1 MPFVVGESVGPF
13 RITRQLGVGG
23 MATVWKAYHPA
34 LDRYVAIKV
43 LHPSFK
49 EDPQFTERFQRE
61 ARIVA
66 KLTHPHIVP
75 VYDFS
80 EHEGM
85 SYLVMRYIEGR
96 TLKALLRE
104 GPLSPGRVMEILEPA
119 CQALAYAHD
128 QGVLHRDIKPSNF
141 IITPEG
147 EIFLTDFGL
156 ARMAET
162 TDSTLSRD
170 TLIGTPQYISPE
182 QVRGER
188 LDGRTDIYSLGVV
201 LFEMLTGR
209 VPFDAD
215 TPYAVIH
222 DHVFSPLPLP
232 REFNPSIPE
241 SVERVV
247 LKALAKSRDDRYQNV
262 SEMISALE
270 TALSG
275 EGLEIEAEEVPV
287 LVEAGGVAAT
297 DQGPVF
303 LEEGEREEVSPYQAV
318 EQESADRTAVK
329 SAPRSRR
336 LMAVLAVMV
345 VLLGLCL
352 CGSVALVVVR
362 RSREDRLAGRPVSS
376 VVPMLEDAEAHVQ
389 LARRYVQQGNV
400 EQAIA
405 EYEVATRLDP
415 QSVEAHVDLGTLYLR
430 EGDSELALESYQRAL
445 DIEPDEIKAHL
456 GMGDAYLLLGQYD
469 MAAYHYQIVIE
480 HDPDAAGPHAKL
492 GVCRL
497 RSGDLEGGWAEC
509 ELALRLDAQVP
520 EGHFCSGLYLAQT
533 GDTEGARREF
543 EMVVETAAGFLAEQ
557 ARRQLD
563 RLD

>member
-1 MPFVVGESVGPF
+1 VPFVVGENVGPF
-13 RITRQLGVGG
+13 TITRQLGVGG

-85 SYLVMRYIEGR
+85 SYLVMRYIDGR
-96 TLKALLRE
+96 TLKAVLRE
-104 GPLSPGRVMEILEPA
+104 GPLSPEQVMGILEPA

-147 EIFLTDFGL
+147 EVFLTDFGL
-156 ARMAET
+156 ARIAES

-188 LDGRTDIYSLGVV
+188 LDARTDVYSLGVV

-209 VPFDAD
+209 VPYDAD

-222 DHVFSPLPLP
+222 DHVFAPLPMP
-232 REFNPSIPE
+232 RDFNPGLSEP
-241 SVERVV
+241 VERVV

-262 SEMISALE
+262 REMISALE
-270 TALSG
+270 AAQRA
-275 EGLEIEAEEVPV
+275 EGLGTKVEEAPVP
-287 LVEAGGVAAT
+287 VEAGGVAVT
-297 DQGPVF
+297 DEALAP
-303 LEEGEREEVSPYQAV
+303 LEEGEGGDEFSPQTV
-318 EQESADRTAVK
+318 EPESVDRTPAK
-329 SAPRSRR
+329 PSWWSRR
-336 LMAVLAVMV
+336 LVAVVAVLAV
-345 VLLGLCL
+345 LIGLCL
-352 CGSVALVVVR
+352 CGSVTLAALR
-362 RSREDRLAGRPVSS
+362 RSGEDRVWREPQSS
-376 VVPMLEDAEAHVQ
+376 VIAMPEDASAHVE
-389 LARRYVQQGNV
+389 LARRYLQQGNV

-405 EYEVATRLDP
+405 EYEVALRLDP
-415 QSVEAHVDLGTLYLR
+415 QLVEAYVDLGNLYLR
-430 EGDSELALESYQRAL
+430 EGNPELALESYQKAL
-445 DIEPDEIKAHL
+445 DIDPSQIKAHL

-469 MAAYHYQIVIE
+469 VAAYHYQIVIE
-480 HDPDAAGPHAKL
+480 HDPDVAGPHGKL
-492 GVCRL
+492 GVCL
-497 RSGDLEGGWAEC
+497 VLSGDLEQGRTEC
-509 ELALRLDAQVP
+509 ELALRLDAQAP
-520 EGHFCSGLYLAQT
+520 EGHFCRGLYLAQT

-543 EMVVETAAGFLAEQ
+543 EKVVATAPGFLAEL